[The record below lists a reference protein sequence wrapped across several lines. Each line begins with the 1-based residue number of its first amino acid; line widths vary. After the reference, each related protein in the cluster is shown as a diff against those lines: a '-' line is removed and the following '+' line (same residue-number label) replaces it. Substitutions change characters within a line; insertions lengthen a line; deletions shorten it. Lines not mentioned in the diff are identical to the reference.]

1 VNPAEEFRRHAGECR
16 RMACD
21 TPDLESKAAWDR
33 LADRWVRCAELEEA
47 RRAPERRPPPDTD
60 TPRGRFIGTLLE
72 RRRLRVPPI

>member
-1 VNPAEEFRRHAGECR
+1 MNPAEEFRRHAGECR

-47 RRAPERRPPPDTD
+47 RPAPERRPP
-60 TPRGRFIGTLLE
+60 RYRHAE
-72 RRRLRVPPI
+72 RSIYSLRVPPI